1 MPMGFDKNIIK
12 NWQSRLASGHTETWL
27 ATFITLWA
35 IGVVAFS
42 WYLASKKSNAV
53 KWILAG
59 IILYEVL
66 P

>member
-1 MPMGFDKNIIK
+1 MNMNHPLKT
-12 NWQSRLASGHTETWL
+12 WQHQLATGHSEYWL

-35 IGVVAFS
+35 IAVVIFS
-42 WYLASKKSNAV
+42 WWLVSTKGAAV

>member
-1 MPMGFDKNIIK
+1 MIK
-12 NWQSRLASGHTETWL
+12 KWRDNLASGHTETWL
-27 ATFITLWA
+27 ATLITVWA
-35 IGVVAFS
+35 ILVVIVA
-42 WYLASKKSNAV
+42 WYLVVKYPQNQAI

>member
-1 MPMGFDKNIIK
+1 MIEK
-12 NWQSRLASGHTETWL
+12 WQRQLAEGHTETWL
-27 ATFITLWA
+27 ATFIVLWA
-35 IGVVAFS
+35 IAVSIVAI
-42 WYLASKKSNAV
+42 YLSQKQHPAI